1 MAKNNKNKNRIKLI
15 ENIKS
20 KYITQMIFSYIDE
33 KIKLKLVKN
42 NKQIQNK
49 LDITIYNY
57 MFFNEKYFIFEKNG
71 IMKEYNKYNDE
82 LIYEGEYLNGKRNGK
97 GKEYDNGYLIFEG
110 EYLNGNRWN
119 GYEYDGYNNILYEL
133 KNGNGILKNFNC
145 GLFKFEGVYLNGQ
158 KKGKGME
165 YSNSGYLLFEGEY
178 LNGKR
183 HGRGKEYDKKGK
195 LIFEGE
201 YFKKNRWTG
210 KGYDGLN
217 NIIYEL
223 KNGKGYV
230 KEYEESKLRFEGEYL
245 NGQKNGK
252 GKEYYNG
259 KLIYEGEYLYNDR
272 RSGNFFI
279 NNKLEYEGDFLYNKK
294 FNGIGYDENGNII
307 YELNIGN
314 GKVKEYYDNGKLK
327 FEGEYLNGKKN
338 GKGKEYDRY
347 GKLIYEGEYINGQK
361 KSKGKTLKFEGNY
374 LNSKCKIYD
383 SINKLEYKSDYI
395 NDKGI
400 SKNNCYII

>member
-110 EYLNGNRWN
+110 EYLNGNRWY

-165 YSNSGYLLFEGEY
+165 YKY
-178 LNGKR
+178 
-183 HGRGKEYDKKGK
+183 
-195 LIFEGE
+195 
-201 YFKKNRWTG
+201 
-210 KGYDGLN
+210 
-217 NIIYEL
+217 
-223 KNGKGYV
+223 
-230 KEYEESKLRFEGEYL
+230 
-245 NGQKNGK
+245 
-252 GKEYYNG
+252 
-259 KLIYEGEYLYNDR
+259 
-272 RSGNFFI
+272 
-279 NNKLEYEGDFLYNKK
+279 
-294 FNGIGYDENGNII
+294 
-307 YELNIGN
+307 
-314 GKVKEYYDNGKLK
+314 
-327 FEGEYLNGKKN
+327 
-338 GKGKEYDRY
+338 
-347 GKLIYEGEYINGQK
+347 
-361 KSKGKTLKFEGNY
+361 
-374 LNSKCKIYD
+374 
-383 SINKLEYKSDYI
+383 
-395 NDKGI
+395 
-400 SKNNCYII
+400 